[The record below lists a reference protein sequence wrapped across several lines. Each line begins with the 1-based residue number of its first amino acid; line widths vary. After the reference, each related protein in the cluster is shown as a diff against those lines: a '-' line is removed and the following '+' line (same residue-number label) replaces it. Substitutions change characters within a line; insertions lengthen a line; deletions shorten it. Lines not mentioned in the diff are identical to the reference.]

1 MDHAEQFCGR
11 ANPSRRHRYQ
21 QGSQLRTIQI
31 PHFAFSRCLFVAL
44 GGFTFCPEK
53 LPCFTGPA
61 AFHSVA
67 FKIIGKQVRED
78 NTP

>member
-1 MDHAEQFCGR
+1 LASKDHPEQFRGR
-11 ANPSRRHRYQ
+11 ANPSRRHGYQ
-21 QGSQLRTIQI
+21 QGSQLRT

-44 GGFTFCPEK
+44 GGFTLCPEK

-61 AFHSVA
+61 AFDSVA
-67 FKIIGKQVRED
+67 FKIIGKQVSED